1 MNVFKTMAGPL
12 AGAGIL
18 LAALLP
24 VATRGESDTDSAA
37 LVSVI
42 KDVRGQQ
49 ATLTDNQK
57 KMDEKI
63 AAIAEQVR
71 VARIFVSRGG
81 KAK

>member
-1 MNVFKTMAGPL
+1 MNVLKTMAGPL
-12 AGAGIL
+12 AGGGIL

-49 ATLTDNQK
+49 ATLIDNQK
-57 KMDEKI
+57 KIDEKI